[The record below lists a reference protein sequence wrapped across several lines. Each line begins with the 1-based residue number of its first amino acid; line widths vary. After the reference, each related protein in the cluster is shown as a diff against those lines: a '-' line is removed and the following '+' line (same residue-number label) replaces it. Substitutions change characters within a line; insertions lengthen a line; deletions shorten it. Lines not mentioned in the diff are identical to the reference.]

1 MKVLAIV
8 SRWPWPARRGDQLR
22 AHQALAA
29 LAGRH
34 EVTLLAPSSPGLPP
48 PVALAATERY
58 RPGPPAHRLA
68 VALRSLLRGE
78 PLQQPLFA
86 SADLARRAARLAPLA
101 DLVLLQLVRLAPLA
115 RQVAGR
121 PLLVDFVDCLS
132 GNLERRAER
141 DHRPLAP
148 LLRAEA
154 RRLACAERAL
164 LAASTLGA
172 VVAERDRAALAAVAG
187 PELAARVEV
196 IPLAVSPGRA
206 GGSASGGP
214 PRLVLTGNLGYFPTR
229 EAARWL
235 LAEVWPAVRR
245 ARPEAELLLAGDRP
259 PASLRRTAERAGA
272 RVDPAPASL
281 ERVLAGATLALAPM
295 RAGSGVPVKVLEAWA
310 AGVPVVASPE
320 AAAGT
325 TARPGEEL
333 AVAGGAEAWVT
344 AILRLLADPAERARL
359 AAGGRARLALD
370 HAPARVEAH
379 WRRAAERAA
388 GAGPPGDRPP
398 PPRPGR

>member
-1 MKVLAIV
+1 
-8 SRWPWPARRGDQLR
+8 
-22 AHQALAA
+22 
-29 LAGRH
+29 
-34 EVTLLAPSSPGLPP
+34 
-48 PVALAATERY
+48 
-58 RPGPPAHRLA
+58 
-68 VALRSLLRGE
+68 
-78 PLQQPLFA
+78 
-86 SADLARRAARLAPLA
+86 
-101 DLVLLQLVRLAPLA
+101 
-115 RQVAGR
+115 
-121 PLLVDFVDCLS
+121 
-132 GNLERRAER
+132 
-141 DHRPLAP
+141 
-148 LLRAEA
+148 
-154 RRLACAERAL
+154 
-164 LAASTLGA
+164 
-172 VVAERDRAALAAVAG
+172 
-187 PELAARVEV
+187 
-196 IPLAVSPGRA
+196 
-206 GGSASGGP
+206 SGGP

-245 ARPEAELLLAGDRP
+245 ARPGGLVGRAGDGP
-259 PASLRRTAERAGA
+259 PAAVGRPAAGA
-272 RVDPAPASL
+272 GGGVDPAPASL

-379 WRRAAERAA
+379 WRRAAGRAA

>member
-1 MKVLAIV
+1 MRILAVV

-58 RPGPPAHRLA
+58 RPGPAGHRLA
-68 VALRSLLRGE
+68 VALRSLARGE

-86 SADLARRAARLAPLA
+86 SADLERRFDRLAPSA

-115 RQVAGR
+115 RRLAGR
-121 PLLVDFVDCLS
+121 PLLVDLVDCLS
-132 GNLERRAER
+132 RNLERRAER
-141 DHRPLAP
+141 DRRPLAP
-148 LLRAEA
+148 LLRAES
-154 RRLACAERAL
+154 RRLARAERAL
-164 LAASTLGA
+164 VAASVLGA
-172 VVAERDRAALAAVAG
+172 VVAERDRAALAEVAG
-187 PELAARVEV
+187 PELAPRVEV
-196 IPLAVSPGRA
+196 IPLAVPPGRPA
-206 GGSASGGP
+206 GPAGGGP

-259 PASLRRTAERAGA
+259 PAALRRAAERAGA
-272 RVDPAPASL
+272 RVEPAPASL

-295 RAGSGVPVKVLEAWA
+295 RAGSGVPVKVLEAWG

-325 TARPGEEL
+325 TARPGEDL
-333 AVAGGAEAWVT
+333 AVAGSAEEWIA
-344 AILRLLADPAERARL
+344 AILRLLAAPAERARL

-370 HAPARVEAH
+370 HAPAHVDAL
-379 WRRAAERAA
+379 WRRAADRAA
-388 GAGPPGDRPP
+388 GRAAGS
-398 PPRPGR
+398 PGRG